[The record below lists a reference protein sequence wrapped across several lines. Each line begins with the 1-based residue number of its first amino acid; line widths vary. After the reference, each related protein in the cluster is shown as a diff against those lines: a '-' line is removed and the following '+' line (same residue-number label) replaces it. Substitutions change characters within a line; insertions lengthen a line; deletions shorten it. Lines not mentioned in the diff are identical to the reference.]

1 MPSFVPELF
10 ATRYRYTGAGLALNL
25 AGIVGGAVPPL
36 IAGPLAIRHGGG
48 AIGLM
53 MAILVMVSLASTYW
67 LPETKQRSLD
77 TNEAA

>member
-25 AGIVGGAVPPL
+25 AGILGGAVPPL
-36 IAGPLAIRHGGG
+36 IASPLLTRYGGW

-53 MAILVMVSLASTYW
+53 MAILVLISLACTYR
-67 LPETKQRSLD
+67 LPETNQRSL
-77 TNEAA
+77 ELP